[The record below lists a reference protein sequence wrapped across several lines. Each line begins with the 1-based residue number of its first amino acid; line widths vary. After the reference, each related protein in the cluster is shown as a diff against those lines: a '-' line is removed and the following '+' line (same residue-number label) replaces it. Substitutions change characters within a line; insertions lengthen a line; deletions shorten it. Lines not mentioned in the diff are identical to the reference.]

1 MASAE
6 PDQQTQPDP
15 RRAELVRIA
24 REVFAEQGFE
34 ATGIRDIAARMGIL
48 GGSLY
53 HYIDSKQALLAEVMK
68 AFHAPIAPLA
78 TATAEDPRPVRERFV
93 ALMRSHV
100 EHVAA
105 DPLGMQ
111 LAFTAVDHLPDDARA
126 AMRDEMREYR
136 RSVEDL
142 VRAGQASGDLRAEL
156 DPALA
161 AMAILGAVNWTSR
174 WLSPTGAQTP
184 AQIGEA
190 LAGLLLD
197 GAALPGVAAGPVPPV
212 DASPGG
218 AGTERERAVWAAA
231 ARLYRT
237 RGFAGTSMAELA
249 REVGLGK
256 ASLYHYVTTKE
267 QLLFDVMRHAQEP
280 STMALEA
287 LAADDAPAVDRLRA
301 ALAFNVRYLADHLDP
316 TSLVLHSRRDLTP
329 EHRAEVDALAGRYV
343 GALRTILRDGR
354 EAGELRTTPELGV
367 ALNGLLGAVN
377 WPYRWYRPRGAGD
390 AVRVADGIADVLV
403 GGLAVRS

>member
-1 MASAE
+1 MPPLAPV
-6 PDQQTQPDP
+6 PDDADP
-15 RRAELVRIA
+15 RRAELIRIA
-24 REVFAEQGFE
+24 REVFAERGFE

-53 HYIDSKQALLAEVMK
+53 HYIDSKQALLAEVMR
-68 AFHAPIAPLA
+68 AFHAPVAPLA
-78 TATAEDPRPVRERFV
+78 SATAEDPRPTRDRL
-93 ALMRSHV
+93 AGMLRSHV
-100 EHVAA
+100 ELAAA

-126 AMRDEMREYR
+126 AMRDEMRDYR
-136 RSVEDL
+136 RSIEDL
-142 VRAGQASGDLRAEL
+142 VRAGQASGDLRPEL

-161 AMAILGAVNWTSR
+161 TMTILGVVNWTSR
-174 WLSPTGAQTP
+174 WLTPDGALSPAE
-184 AQIGEA
+184 AGEA

-197 GAALPGVAAGPVPPV
+197 GVMAPGAVPGPSITV
-212 DASPGG
+212 DASPAGR
-218 AGTERERAVWAAA
+218 GTERERAVWAAA
-231 ARLYRT
+231 ARLFRT

-280 STMALEA
+280 STAAMEA
-287 LAADDAPAVDRLRA
+287 LAAAPGPPLDRLRA
-301 ALAFNVRYLADHLDP
+301 GLAFNVRYLADHLDP
-316 TSLVLHSRRDLTP
+316 TSLVLHSRHDLAP
-329 EHRAEVDALAGRYV
+329 AHRAEVDGLAARYV
-343 GALRTILRDGR
+343 GALRTMLDAGR
-354 EAGELRTTPELGV
+354 EAGELRDTPAAGI

-390 AVRVADGIADVLV
+390 AARVADGIVDVLL
-403 GGLAVRS
+403 GGLVVR